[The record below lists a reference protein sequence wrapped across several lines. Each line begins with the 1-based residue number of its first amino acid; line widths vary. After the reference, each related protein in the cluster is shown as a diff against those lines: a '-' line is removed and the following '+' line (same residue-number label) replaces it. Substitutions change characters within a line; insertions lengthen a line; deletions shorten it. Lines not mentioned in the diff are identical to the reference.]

1 MELTIKD
8 IDEILAIENDIFST
22 PYSREIYHE
31 LLHNNPQIISLK
43 IEKDEQLVGYALM
56 QVLFEQA
63 NLLTI
68 GIKRSYQHQGLGQQL
83 LINIMKEVVDL
94 GVNTIFLE
102 VRVSNI
108 AAINLYKKLGFI
120 QNRLRENYYGIED
133 GIEMIWRKETI

>member
-8 IDEILAIENDIFST
+8 INEILAIENDIFST

-56 QVLFEQA
+56 HVLFEQA

-83 LINIMKEVVDL
+83 LIDIMKEVVDI

-108 AAINLYKKLGFI
+108 AAIKLYKKLGFI
-120 QNRLRENYYGIED
+120 QNRLRKNYYGIED

>member
-1 MELTIKD
+1 MVLTIKD
-8 IDEILAIENDIFST
+8 INEILAIENDIFST

-56 QVLFEQA
+56 HVLFEQA

-83 LINIMKEVVDL
+83 LIDIMKEVVDI

-108 AAINLYKKLGFI
+108 AAIKLYKKLGFI
-120 QNRLRENYYGIED
+120 QNRLRKNYYGIED

>member
-8 IDEILAIENDIFST
+8 INEILAIENDIFST

-56 QVLFEQA
+56 HVLFEQA

-83 LINIMKEVVDL
+83 LIDIMKEVVDI

-108 AAINLYKKLGFI
+108 AAIKLYKKLGFI